1 MCSTMQSLAMTKF
14 AFVFPFMKN
23 GLQNVQWWWTT
34 LASFRDIT
42 LHYKMLDC
50 GLRYW
55 KKGSFYSLYVKRS
68 YLGDI
73 WILNISNNRGLSIQ
87 ITSSQF
93 FFFLKAETYLIAITQ
108 SFLETGVEKNVRH
121 PSKSSPGV
129 ANIDLQ
135 N

>member
-93 FFFLKAETYLIAITQ
+93 FFFFFESRDIFNCHNSEFFGDWCGEKCQASLQVITRG
-108 SFLETGVEKNVRH
+108 S
-121 PSKSSPGV
+121 
-129 ANIDLQ
+129 
-135 N
+135 